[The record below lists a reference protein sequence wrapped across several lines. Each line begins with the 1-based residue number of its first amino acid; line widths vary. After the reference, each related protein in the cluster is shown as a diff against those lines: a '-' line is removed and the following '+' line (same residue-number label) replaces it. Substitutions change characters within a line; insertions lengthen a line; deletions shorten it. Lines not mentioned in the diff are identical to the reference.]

1 MILLDTNV
9 VSEVAKPRPNAG
21 VIAWL
26 DAQTA
31 ASLFLCAPV
40 LAELHYGV
48 ERLPPGAR
56 QERLRE
62 WVERLENDL
71 YLGRILP
78 LDATAALE
86 FGRFAVNRERRGRR
100 MEPMDAL
107 IAAIAVANRMALA
120 TRDAED
126 FAGLG
131 FDVINPFA
139 YAPPPPT

>member
-26 DAQTA
+26 DAQAA

-48 ERLPPGAR
+48 ERLPSGAR
-56 QERLRE
+56 QGRLRE

-78 LDATAALE
+78 LDAAAALA
-86 FGRFAVNRERRGRR
+86 FGRLAVKRERRGRR

-107 IAAIAVANRMALA
+107 IAAIAIANRMALA

-126 FAGLG
+126 FSGLG

-139 YAPPPPT
+139 YAPPPT

>member
-48 ERLPPGAR
+48 ERLPPDAR

-62 WVERLENDL
+62 WVEASRTTFISVG
-71 YLGRILP
+71 YCPSMRLP
-78 LDATAALE
+78 LLHSGAW
-86 FGRFAVNRERRGRR
+86 R
-100 MEPMDAL
+100 
-107 IAAIAVANRMALA
+107 
-120 TRDAED
+120 
-126 FAGLG
+126 
-131 FDVINPFA
+131 
-139 YAPPPPT
+139 